1 MTSTQKD
8 RLSERP
14 LHKKHSFKP
23 CWEPSLGLGGKTKR
37 ERKRLNLFLFYSHSH
52 PPPSLGLA
60 PSQWPAETG
69 EDLWCAES
77 TAVQFSH
84 EPSFFGGGVLSQGLI
99 FLPFLAF
106 WWKTL
111 VHRVRRVQP
120 APATSGSFPQTVL
133 KRNAGKSGRGC
144 RGGELLG
151 SPSCRL
157 DHNDGCTKVAT
168 GFLSHWPHLTAS
180 CLNAEMAWVL

>member
-1 MTSTQKD
+1 MVPKGSFKTRSLPGSPGWVTSTQKD

-84 EPSFFGGGVLSQGLI
+84 EPSFFGGG
-99 FLPFLAF
+99 
-106 WWKTL
+106 
-111 VHRVRRVQP
+111 
-120 APATSGSFPQTVL
+120 GSFPGLNFPAVL
-133 KRNAGKSGRGC
+133 
-144 RGGELLG
+144 
-151 SPSCRL
+151 
-157 DHNDGCTKVAT
+157 
-168 GFLSHWPHLTAS
+168 GFLVEDFGAQSEKSAACSCHLRVFPPDRVEAQRRKERKG
-180 CLNAEMAWVL
+180 LPWRRAAGLAVLPPGPQ